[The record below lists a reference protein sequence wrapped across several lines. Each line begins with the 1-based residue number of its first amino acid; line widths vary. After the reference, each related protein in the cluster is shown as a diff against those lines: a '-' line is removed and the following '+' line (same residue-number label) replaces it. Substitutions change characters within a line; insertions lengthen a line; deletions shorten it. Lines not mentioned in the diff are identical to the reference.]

1 MTQARNSAK
10 NWFRQNGYLIFPLL
24 AFAIPLIMR
33 ALPEILMGQYVTGFD
48 TMAYFVPDT
57 VGWLRNGIDP
67 VSFLSLAPLLYMLLI
82 GITSIGAP
90 IIITLK
96 VLGPL
101 LLGLLGL
108 TVYFYAHKALS
119 WSPRKS
125 LLVALLATLYFVALR
140 ISWDMFRSEI
150 ATILLFVA
158 LIFLAKNKLSLKTG
172 ILLSVSM
179 FLVVLAHQLVTVIM
193 FVVVIATLAGLYF
206 SKRKIE
212 LRKLIVISIPATV
225 LFLTIIYINY
235 FIYSLP
241 FLGTSVTT
249 SSGLPSL
256 ATSSYL
262 NAVVDTLGFF
272 AFCFLPLIP
281 LLILGARYFKSNL
294 QLKAWMIWTA
304 IPVILAIL
312 VPSGFLGGV
321 FPYRW
326 IMLLTYPLAF
336 YAVEGLSRIKWKWT
350 KIAVGLI
357 IALLVG
363 TLSVGFLVEQN
374 SSAFDYFGTYP
385 SYIPKSMMQNTV
397 PASDTQDTTNAIIWA
412 QTNMPTNGRLLVHEA
427 FYGWGTLYFNSG
439 QLLPYGFLNPEDI
452 AQQQFAI
459 DSSNPI
465 YLIWW
470 VNGTGWYGQRTTPG
484 SFQEV
489 YRSGNIAI
497 FNYSGP
503 E

>member
-1 MTQARNSAK
+1 
-10 NWFRQNGYLIFPLL
+10 
-24 AFAIPLIMR
+24 
-33 ALPEILMGQYVTGFD
+33 
-48 TMAYFVPDT
+48 
-57 VGWLRNGIDP
+57 
-67 VSFLSLAPLLYMLLI
+67 
-82 GITSIGAP
+82 
-90 IIITLK
+90 
-96 VLGPL
+96 
-101 LLGLLGL
+101 
-108 TVYFYAHKALS
+108 
-119 WSPRKS
+119 
-125 LLVALLATLYFVALR
+125 
-140 ISWDMFRSEI
+140 
-150 ATILLFVA
+150 
-158 LIFLAKNKLSLKTG
+158 
-172 ILLSVSM
+172 M

>member
-1 MTQARNSAK
+1 VTQTQNPATSWIHK
-10 NWFRQNGYLIFPLL
+10 NLWLIFPLL
-24 AFAIPLIMR
+24 AFLIPLIIR
-33 ALPEILMGQYVTGFD
+33 AVPEILMGQYVTGFD
-48 TMAYFVPDT
+48 TMAYFVPNT
-57 VGWLRNGIDP
+57 VVWLKSGIDP
-67 VSFLSLAPLLYMLLI
+67 VPFLSLAPLLYILLI
-82 GITSIGAP
+82 GITSTGAS

-108 TVYFYAHKALS
+108 TIYFYAHKSLS

-150 ATILLFVA
+150 ASILLFVA
-158 LIFLAKNKLSLKTG
+158 LIFLAKNKLSLKSG

-179 FLVVLAHQLVTVIM
+179 FLIVLAHQLITVIM
-193 FVVVIATLAGLYF
+193 FVVVIATLAGLHF
-206 SKRKIE
+206 RGHKIE

-225 LFLTIIYINY
+225 LFLSIIYIDY

-241 FLGTSVTT
+241 FLGTSITT

-262 NAVVDTLGFF
+262 NALIDTLGFF
-272 AFCFLPLIP
+272 VFCFLPLIP

-294 QLKAWMIWTA
+294 QLKAWMIWTV
-304 IPVILAIL
+304 IPVVLAIL

-336 YAVEGLSRIKWKWT
+336 YAVEGLSRIKWKWP
-350 KIAVGLI
+350 KIAAGLI

-363 TLSVGFLVEQN
+363 TLSVGFLAEQN
-374 SSAFDYFGTYP
+374 NTAFEYFSTYP
-385 SYIPKSMMQNTV
+385 SYIPKSMLQNTV
-397 PASDTQDTTNAIIWA
+397 PASDTQDTTKALIWA
-412 QTNMPTNGRLLVHEA
+412 QTNMPINGRLLVHEA
-427 FYGWGTLYFNSG
+427 FYGWGTLYFDSSN
-439 QLLPYGFLNPEDI
+439 LLPYGFLNPEDI
-452 AQQQFAI
+452 ARQQFAI
-459 DSSNPI
+459 VSSNPL

-470 VNGTGWYGQRTTPG
+470 INGTGWYGQPNTPS

-497 FNYSGP
+497 YNYSDNK
-503 E
+503 

>member
-1 MTQARNSAK
+1 
-10 NWFRQNGYLIFPLL
+10 
-24 AFAIPLIMR
+24 
-33 ALPEILMGQYVTGFD
+33 MGQYVTGFD

-67 VSFLSLAPLLYMLLI
+67 VSFLSLAPLFYMVLL
-82 GITSIGAP
+82 GITSTGAS

-108 TVYFYAHKALS
+108 TVYFYAHKAIS

-125 LLVALLATLYFVALR
+125 LLVALLATLNFVALR

-150 ATILLFVA
+150 AAILLFVA
-158 LIFLAKNKLSLKTG
+158 LIFLAKNKFSLKSG

-179 FLVVLAHQLVTVIM
+179 LLIVLAHQLVTVIM

-212 LRKLIVISIPATV
+212 FSKLIVISVPATI

-241 FLGTSVTT
+241 FLGTSITT
-249 SSGLPSL
+249 SSGLPTL

-262 NAVVDTLGFF
+262 IAVVDTLGFF
-272 AFCFLPLIP
+272 VFCFLPLIP

-304 IPVILAIL
+304 IPVVLAIL

-336 YAVEGLSRIKWKWT
+336 YAIEGLSRIKWKWP
-350 KIAVGLI
+350 KIAAGLI

-363 TLSVGFLVEQN
+363 ILSVGFLVEQN
-374 SSAFDYFGTYP
+374 NTAFDYFGTYP
-385 SYIPKSMMQNTV
+385 SYIPKSMLQNTV
-397 PASDTQDTTNAIIWA
+397 PASDTQDTTNALIWA

-427 FYGWGTLYFNSG
+427 FYGWGTLYFNFG
-439 QLLPYGFLNPEDI
+439 QLIPYGFLSPEDI

-459 DSSNPI
+459 NSSNPI
-465 YLIWW
+465 FLIWW
-470 VNGTGWYGQRTTPG
+470 VNGTGWYGHPTTPS

-497 FNYSGP
+497 FNYLGN